1 MIKYLLTP
9 LSKVV
14 GESTQLEVRWRGQH
28 TIPKGSYIFIDFPK
42 WNPENPLAYNQ
53 KSYIQGSEKCQPLKV
68 FSESMS
74 CDFSDDRLIVSGA
87 TPALIPAD
95 TEVAFTLSGFK
106 NPIETGFVD
115 GFKISTRVRSGS
127 DFYVVD
133 EDVSSLTV
141 SEYATLSNA
150 KLSVKDPDD
159 NPLAGM
165 IQEVNDMRLD
175 FYLPVPLNEGCK
187 VHVALPEEYS
197 VSEIQRVMTFNVFGY
212 YQNYTEN
219 LGNLFIDLD
228 DNSFSIEACKNYVE
242 NDGIAT
248 ITMFSLT

>member
-1 MIKYLLTP
+1 
-9 LSKVV
+9 
-14 GESTQLEVRWRGQH
+14 
-28 TIPKGSYIFIDFPK
+28 
-42 WNPENPLAYNQ
+42 
-53 KSYIQGSEKCQPLKV
+53 
-68 FSESMS
+68 MS

-106 NPIETGFVD
+106 NPIETGYVD

-127 DFYVVD
+127 NFYVVD

-150 KLSVKDPDD
+150 KLLVKDPDG
-159 NPLAGM
+159 NPLAGI
-165 IQEVNDMRLD
+165 IQEVNDMKLD
-175 FYLPVPLNEGCK
+175 FFLPVPLNEGCK
-187 VHVALPEEYS
+187 VNVALPEEYS
-197 VSEIQRVMTFNVFGY
+197 VSEIQRVMTHNAFGY

-228 DNSFSIEACKNYVE
+228 YNSFSIEACKTYVE
-242 NDGIAT
+242 NSGTAT
-248 ITMFSLT
+248 ITMFSLTQPNYEAATKSVRIQINTKNDGFVAMIDEGVTFTPTRGNITVESDALNYTVQSPTMVIFTLQP